1 MTVRSLFSRET
12 DHHVVA
18 QHAPVDTANATTF
31 ELEKRDGTKYVFM
44 HHIVGNTYSY
54 TQATWQTDFAA
65 IQATGVDAVALN
77 LGSDSWQ
84 PGQIASAYAAAQA
97 VGSIKLFFS
106 FDYSSFA
113 CSVDQTV
120 SLVNQ
125 YANHPNQFKYNN
137 KVFISSFLG
146 GCLGNSGWQSI
157 KTQTNGYL
165 MPFIEGLE
173 GKFDQWPSLDSW
185 FCWGCSWPQ
194 GNYDKNTGDDDYYY
208 SQLGST
214 PGRYAAGVSP
224 WFYAHYNYK
233 NQYYR
238 GDDWLLNNRWDQLM
252 AMRSRMNFIE
262 IQTWNDW
269 GESHYMGAIRT
280 ADQPAGT
287 NWVNGYPHTA
297 WMDMNLYYIQAF
309 KSGAYPAVTSDVI
322 YFWARPHPAGATA
335 SSDGLGR
342 PTGYDWATD
351 AMWAV
356 VFSTGQATVTIRCG
370 SSSNTTTVGA
380 GITKLLTPLSPG
392 QMTVTMVRNSQT
404 IINYTPTDYTYV
416 TNPATYNYNAWVGSA
431 RAVVTTPTSSSS
443 SSGST
448 TATSTSSSA
457 SSTSTATGFTSVGC
471 INEPSGGRAL
481 TGASYNLNNMTIE
494 YCNSLCSGY
503 KYAGTEYGSECYC
516 GNSLANGATTT
527 TVDASQCS
535 STCPGNSAEKCGA
548 AYKLS
553 LYYQANVPTTTS
565 SPTVTSSATSSATS
579 SSAAPTGTGFALVGC
594 INEPSSGRAL
604 TSASYNLGNMTTEY
618 CQSLCRGYK
627 YAGTEYGSEC
637 YCGNALS
644 NGATTSTVDSSQCS
658 SACAGNSAEKCG
670 AAYKLMLYYQANPP
684 ASTSA
689 APTSSAASST
699 ATTSRST
706 TVSSTTSSPAA
717 TSTARGFAAVG
728 CVAEASSGRALTS
741 ASYQTSNMTVEYCQ
755 TLCSGYH
762 YAGVEYGNECY
773 CGNALSN
780 GANGNVLDPS
790 VCSVNCAGNAA
801 EKCGAA
807 YRLNLYYQ
815 ANIGSGTTSSA
826 PASSTT
832 PTTTSSSSTPS
843 STAKTWKTV
852 GCVSEASGA
861 RALTG
866 SSYTQSNMTP
876 TVCQALCDQGSF
888 TISGT
893 EYGNQCYCGNA
904 FSNGATGAV
913 VAASQ
918 CSSKCAG
925 DSTLT
930 CGGPYRLSVTQKS

>member
-1 MTVRSLFSRET
+1 S
-12 DHHVVA
+12 
-18 QHAPVDTANATTF
+18 
-31 ELEKRDGTKYVFM
+31 
-44 HHIVGNTYSY
+44 YSY

-431 RAVVTTPTSSSS
+431 RA
-443 SSGST
+443 
-448 TATSTSSSA
+448 
-457 SSTSTATGFTSVGC
+457 
-471 INEPSGGRAL
+471 
-481 TGASYNLNNMTIE
+481 
-494 YCNSLCSGY
+494 
-503 KYAGTEYGSECYC
+503 
-516 GNSLANGATTT
+516 
-527 TVDASQCS
+527 
-535 STCPGNSAEKCGA
+535 
-548 AYKLS
+548 
-553 LYYQANVPTTTS
+553 
-565 SPTVTSSATSSATS
+565 
-579 SSAAPTGTGFALVGC
+579 
-594 INEPSSGRAL
+594 
-604 TSASYNLGNMTTEY
+604 
-618 CQSLCRGYK
+618 
-627 YAGTEYGSEC
+627 
-637 YCGNALS
+637 
-644 NGATTSTVDSSQCS
+644 
-658 SACAGNSAEKCG
+658 
-670 AAYKLMLYYQANPP
+670 
-684 ASTSA
+684 
-689 APTSSAASST
+689 
-699 ATTSRST
+699 
-706 TVSSTTSSPAA
+706 
-717 TSTARGFAAVG
+717 
-728 CVAEASSGRALTS
+728 
-741 ASYQTSNMTVEYCQ
+741 
-755 TLCSGYH
+755 
-762 YAGVEYGNECY
+762 
-773 CGNALSN
+773 
-780 GANGNVLDPS
+780 
-790 VCSVNCAGNAA
+790 
-801 EKCGAA
+801 CGAA

-815 ANIGSGTTSSA
+815 ANIGSGTTSST
-826 PASSTT
+826 PATSTT
-832 PTTTSSSSTPS
+832 PTTTSSSTAPS